1 MTTCK
6 TRVEGEIM
14 GGNSMVRTGGQLIVE
29 NLRVNGVER
38 IFCVPGESFLPIL
51 DCLHD
56 TPEIDLIVS
65 RNEGGAAMMADA
77 HGKLTGMPG
86 ICLVSRGPG
95 AANCCSG
102 IHIAFQD
109 STPLILLIGQNS
121 RDTMDREG
129 FQEIDYRRMFSQMAK
144 WVAQIDAAER
154 VPEYLSR
161 AFHVARSGRPGPVVL
176 ALPEDMLKETVLEPV
191 CVKPAQI
198 AQPHPSREDM
208 NRLRSML
215 EQSANPLLMLGG
227 SGWDQKACDDIRHFA
242 ESNTLPVCVS
252 FRAQD
257 IFDNCHPNYLGDLG
271 VGVNPK
277 LVERVQQAD
286 LLLAVGPRIGEV
298 TSGGYTLFDI
308 PNPKQTLIH
317 VHSGSEELGSVYR
330 ANLPINTGVRVF
342 AAEAAKLEPVHKQWK
357 DTADQGHR
365 IYQEWSH
372 PIKNPGS
379 LQYGEILNWLR
390 DTIPPDAIICNGAG
404 NYTAWIHRFY
414 RYRRRGTQLAPTS
427 GSMGYG
433 TPAAVAA
440 KRLFPER
447 TVIAFAGDG
456 CFLMNGQ
463 ELSTAA
469 YYGIN
474 IIVIVV
480 NNGIYGT
487 IRMHQERNYP
497 GRVTGTSLGGTDF
510 AALARA
516 YGAHGVVV
524 KETHEFADVFE
535 TVKHLDKPS
544 LIELQLDPEALT
556 PSASLTEISKI
567 ARVKMKE
574 EKSVK
579 NKRREPI
586 EQVKN

>member
-1 MTTCK
+1 MSK
-6 TRVEGEIM
+6 GSI
-14 GGNSMVRTGGQLIVE
+14 VRTGGQLVVE
-29 NLRVNGVER
+29 NLRINGVKR
-38 IFCVPGESFLPIL
+38 VFCVPGESFLPVL
-51 DCLHD
+51 DSLHD

-121 RDTMDREG
+121 RDTLDREG

-176 ALPEDMLKETVLEPV
+176 ALPEDMLRETVLEPA

-198 AQPHPSREDM
+198 AQAHPSREDM
-208 NRLRSML
+208 YRMRSML
-215 EQSANPLLMLGG
+215 AKAESPLLMLGG
-227 SGWDQKACDDIRHFA
+227 SGWDQKACDDIQQFA
-242 ESNTLPVCVS
+242 ERNSLPVCVS

-257 IFDNCHPNYLGDLG
+257 LFDNCHPNYLGDLG

-277 LVERVQQAD
+277 LVNRVKQAD

-308 PNPKQTLIH
+308 PNPRQTLIH

-330 ANLPINTGVRVF
+330 ASLPINAGVRAF
-342 AAEAAKLEPVHKQWK
+342 AAEAANLEPLSKQWLN
-357 DTADQGHR
+357 TAAQGHR
-365 IYQEWSH
+365 LYKEWSS
-372 PIKNPGS
+372 PIKNPGA

-390 DTIPPDAIICNGAG
+390 DTVPPDTIICNGAG

-433 TPAAVAA
+433 TPAAIAA

-463 ELSTAA
+463 ELATAA
-469 YYGIN
+469 YYRIN
-474 IIVIVV
+474 IIVLVV
-480 NNGIYGT
+480 NNGMYGT

-497 GRVTGTSLGGTDF
+497 GRVLGTNLEGTDF

-524 KETHEFADVFE
+524 KDTHEFSDAFKSVI
-535 TVKHLDKPS
+535 HLDKPA

-556 PSASLTEISKI
+556 PSASLTEISERAMAKTKAEEATTI
-567 ARVKMKE
+567 
-574 EKSVK
+574 EKSGRV
-579 NKRREPI
+579 EG
-586 EQVKN
+586 EVCSF